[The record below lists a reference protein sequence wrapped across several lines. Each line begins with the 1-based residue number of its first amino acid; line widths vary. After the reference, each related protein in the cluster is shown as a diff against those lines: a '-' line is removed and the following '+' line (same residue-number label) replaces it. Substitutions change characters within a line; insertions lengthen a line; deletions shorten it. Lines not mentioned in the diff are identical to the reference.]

1 MPCPLGPGAQLGRYG
16 GPCVTWLLLP
26 TRRVTWCHSPPHH
39 QSQRCSLQPFSPR
52 HKFRTQPHFPAPK
65 QTNSTHPGK
74 PILVLPL
81 RAAHAAESRD
91 PNPGREEEQLL
102 LASHL
107 PAGSRA
113 CRMVDVAIPALP
125 CIKELPRAP
134 FLPSPLLSPCPPP
147 ALPVRSAAA
156 PARAPNAL
164 TTAVGLIIKIT
175 F

>member
-1 MPCPLGPGAQLGRYG
+1 MPCPLRSRCTAWQVRGALCKLGAAAHT
-16 GPCVTWLLLP
+16 PCDVVPLTSPPPVSVLLSAALLP
-26 TRRVTWCHSPPHH
+26 
-39 QSQRCSLQPFSPR
+39 Q
-52 HKFRTQPHFPAPK
+52 TQVSYPATLPYSK

-74 PILVLPL
+74 PILALPL

-147 ALPVRSAAA
+147 APPVRSAAA